1 MCASCAQRYKSLHTK
16 RFVLVNFGSSGN
28 LPRKTFSLNIPRTN
42 YKRSRMWHSVRKK
55 KKAEA
60 DLERSVI
67 RDIKSEDEVGS

>member
-1 MCASCAQRYKSLHTK
+1 
-16 RFVLVNFGSSGN
+16 
-28 LPRKTFSLNIPRTN
+28 
-42 YKRSRMWHSVRKK
+42 MWHSVRKK